1 MTLEVRHVPIQYVN
15 QAWPMVE
22 RFIADAVEFGGDDY
36 TLEQVRVYVTTGQWL
51 LVVAVTE
58 EGVIKGAA
66 TVSFHNYP
74 NDRVAF
80 VVAIGGKLFTSQ
92 DTWQQFVD
100 LLKSRGA
107 TRVEGAARESIARLW
122 KRYGFEEKYR
132 IVGVSL

>member
-1 MTLEVRHVPIQYVN
+1 MKIEVVHPDHFQY
-15 QAWPMVE
+15 AWPLVE
-22 RFIADAVEFGGDDY
+22 QYISSALEHSCGEY
-36 TLEQVRVYVTTGQWL
+36 TTEQAKVYLASGAWTL
-51 LVVAVTE
+51 YVAVDDA
-58 EGVIKGAA
+58 GALHGA
-66 TVSFHNYP
+66 GAVQFNSMP

-92 DTWQQFVD
+92 DTWQQFVG

-132 IVGVSL
+132 IVGVKI